1 METQADSFSGF
12 YPAFRIPHSEFDVMA
27 AKIIKIDPSN
37 TEQAFSRCSD
47 VISSGGVIAYPTDT
61 FYGLGADP
69 ANPAAVKRL
78 FEIKGRGTDQPILLL
93 LSDAGEV
100 KSWAAEITPQ
110 ASVLMK
116 RFWPGPLT
124 LVFKAKAGMLPELTA
139 GTGTIGL
146 RVPGSELTRGLLRFL
161 GHALTGTSANLSGRP
176 SPGTARETAEAIGDL
191 AELILD
197 GGETA
202 GGKPSTV
209 VDASVDPPRVIREGA
224 IPSQDI
230 TG

>member
-1 METQADSFSGF
+1 MRT
-12 YPAFRIPHSEFDVMA
+12 
-27 AKIIKIDPSN
+27 KIIKIDPQRF
-37 TEQAFSRCSD
+37 EQAFSRCSD

-78 FEIKGRGTDQPILLL
+78 FEIKDRQKDQPILLL
-93 LSDAGEV
+93 LADAKDV
-100 KSWAAEITPQ
+100 VAWAADITPH

-124 LVFKAKAGMLPELTA
+124 LVFKAKAGVPPELTA

-146 RVPGSELTRGLLRFL
+146 RVPGSELTRGLIRFL
-161 GHALTGTSANLSGRP
+161 GHALTGTSANLSGR
-176 SPGTARETAEAIGDL
+176 SSLRTARETAEAIGDL
-191 AELILD
+191 ADLILD

-209 VDASVDPPRVIREGA
+209 VDVSIDPPRVIREGA
-224 IPSQDI
+224 ISSQDV